1 MNIKIYSATA
11 EINIRHLSE
20 NYILQGERKEMAKGG
35 FKGGMGGMNMAQM
48 VKQAKKMQED
58 MEKAQNELET
68 KTIET
73 SSGGG
78 AVTVVVN
85 GKKEIDSI
93 KIKPEAVDPDDVEM
107 LEDLIM
113 TAVNEGIRKADEM
126 TTLEMGKITGGF
138 NIPGL
143 F

>member
-1 MNIKIYSATA
+1 
-11 EINIRHLSE
+11 
-20 NYILQGERKEMAKGG
+20 MAKGG
-35 FKGGMGGMNMAQM
+35 FKGGMGMGGMNMAQM

-58 MEKAQNELET
+58 MEKIQDELET

-85 GKKEIDSI
+85 GKKEIESI
-93 KIKPEAVDPDDVEM
+93 KIKPEAVDPEDIEM

-126 TTLEMGKITGGF
+126 TTIEMGKVTGGF